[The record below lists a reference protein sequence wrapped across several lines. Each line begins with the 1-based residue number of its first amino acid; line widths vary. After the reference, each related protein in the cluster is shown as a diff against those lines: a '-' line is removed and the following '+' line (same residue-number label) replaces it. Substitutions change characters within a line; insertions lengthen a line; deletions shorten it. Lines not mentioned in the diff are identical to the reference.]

1 MKQIFYSLAILLM
14 GVASCSSPKEK
25 QIIACG
31 DDKAVII
38 DVEQSTEDSTHIVWR
53 WKVSDAASQ
62 LPPEYQKLMVP
73 LDECKPVNG
82 GKEILLTS
90 SGGGALLLDKETKQC
105 RFYAHVPMAH
115 SIEMLPGRRIAIAL
129 STHPQGNSLELYDAD
144 KPAEVLFRDSLYSG
158 HGVVWMEKSQRLYA
172 LGFDELRAYT
182 LEQWETDAPLLK
194 LEKTWKLPIDNGHD
208 LVRLSDYELGFSGY
222 EDVYKFDLANETST
236 LFQPMQ
242 GKKDIKSFNYDA
254 ETGYLVYTQAEI
266 DWWTHHIY
274 IEHPMKVLTLE
285 NINLYKVRTFE

>member
-1 MKQIFYSLAILLM
+1 MKQIFYSLAILLI

-182 LEQWETDAPLLK
+182 LEQWETDAPVLK

-222 EDVYKFDLANETST
+222 EDVYKFDLANETFT

-266 DWWTHHIY
+266 DWWI
-274 IEHPMKVLTLE
+274 
-285 NINLYKVRTFE
+285 R

>member
-222 EDVYKFDLANETST
+222 EDVYKFDLANETFT

>member
-1 MKQIFYSLAILLM
+1 
-14 GVASCSSPKEK
+14 
-25 QIIACG
+25 
-31 DDKAVII
+31 
-38 DVEQSTEDSTHIVWR
+38 
-53 WKVSDAASQ
+53 
-62 LPPEYQKLMVP
+62 MVP

-158 HGVVWMEKSQRLYA
+158 HGVVWMEKFQRLYA

-222 EDVYKFDLANETST
+222 EDVYKFDLANETFT

-254 ETGYLVYTQAEI
+254 ETGYLVYTQAEV

>member
-222 EDVYKFDLANETST
+222 EDVYKFDLANETFT

-274 IEHPMKVLTLE
+274 IEHPMKVLTFE

>member
-1 MKQIFYSLAILLM
+1 MKQIFYSLAILLI

-182 LEQWETDAPLLK
+182 LEQWETDAPVLK

-222 EDVYKFDLANETST
+222 EDVYKFDLANETFT

>member
-14 GVASCSSPKEK
+14 GVASCSFPKEK

-62 LPPEYQKLMVP
+62 LPLEYQKLMVP

-222 EDVYKFDLANETST
+222 EDVYKFDLANETFT

>member
-62 LPPEYQKLMVP
+62 LPLEYQKLMVP

-222 EDVYKFDLANETST
+222 EDVYKFDLANETFT

>member
-1 MKQIFYSLAILLM
+1 MKQIFYSLAILLI

-62 LPPEYQKLMVP
+62 LPLEYQKLMVP

-182 LEQWETDAPLLK
+182 LEQWETDAPVLK

-222 EDVYKFDLANETST
+222 EDVYKFDLANETFT

>member
-182 LEQWETDAPLLK
+182 LEQWETDAPVLK

-222 EDVYKFDLANETST
+222 EDVYKFDLANETFT

>member
-1 MKQIFYSLAILLM
+1 MKQIFYSLAILLI

-222 EDVYKFDLANETST
+222 EDVYKFDLANETFT